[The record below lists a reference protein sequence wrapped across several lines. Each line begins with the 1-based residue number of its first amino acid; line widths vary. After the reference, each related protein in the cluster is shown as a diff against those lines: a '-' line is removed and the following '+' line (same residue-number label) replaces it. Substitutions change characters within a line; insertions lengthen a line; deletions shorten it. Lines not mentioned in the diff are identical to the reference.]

1 MKIDNGITKAASKN
15 HGLSGFC
22 AGSML
27 SPMWLGLERIDA
39 HGGKL
44 QNFSQSANRQG
55 VHSPPYAAQL
65 ALYACHPTSDK
76 ACWTNRL
83 SRG

>member
-39 HGGKL
+39 HRGKL
-44 QNFSQSANRQG
+44 QNFRQVVCYLDPIG
-55 VHSPPYAAQL
+55 NTGFVDN
-65 ALYACHPTSDK
+65 ALG
-76 ACWTNRL
+76 W
-83 SRG
+83 